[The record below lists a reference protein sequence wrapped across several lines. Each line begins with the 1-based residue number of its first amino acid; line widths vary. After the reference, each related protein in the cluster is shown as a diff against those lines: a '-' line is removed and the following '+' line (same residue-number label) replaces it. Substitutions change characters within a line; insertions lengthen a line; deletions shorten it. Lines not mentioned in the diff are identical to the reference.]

1 MQVNTKLTKPGIILL
16 LLALHANL
24 VCAGISKTSQLRL
37 DVAMDKSIL
46 LADSKQTAY
55 LRVGLTGCA
64 LDVEQERAPVNIA
77 LVIDK
82 SGSMGGEKI
91 EKAKEAAIM
100 AICRLNY
107 NDIIS
112 VVTYDSTVNV
122 LIPATKVS
130 DKENIFQTIRSI
142 NANGSTALFAGVS
155 KGAEEMRKF
164 LTSNRVNRMVL
175 LSDGLANVGPQSPAE
190 LGRLGASLIK
200 EGISVTTI
208 GLGTGYNEDLMTQLA
223 YKSDGSHYFAEQA
236 SDLAGVFDSD
246 FGRALSVVAQEVEV
260 QIICA
265 PGIRPV
271 RLLGRQGQING
282 QIISVFIN
290 QLYSEHE
297 KFILL
302 EVEVPPTDEHQ
313 TRQIAAVNVKYDNMK
328 THTTDRLSSEIEVN
342 FSRLKDLIEK
352 RTNDN
357 VMVDVVEL
365 IATERNE
372 LAMQLRDK
380 GKIDEA
386 RKALKSNYEY
396 LSSNAALYNSPRLKK
411 YAIENEQD
419 SMNLDE
425 ENYKKQRKI
434 MRESQFQRATQQRA
448 K

>member
-1 MQVNTKLTKPGIILL
+1 MQVNTQLKKSGIVLL
-16 LLALHANL
+16 LLVLHANL
-24 VCAGISKTSQLRL
+24 VCAGVSKTSQLRL
-37 DVAMDKSIL
+37 DVAMDKPVL

-64 LDVEQERAPVNIA
+64 LDAEQQRAPVNIA

-82 SGSMGGEKI
+82 SGSMSGEKI

-112 VVTYDSTVNV
+112 VVLYDSTVNV

-130 DKENIFQTIRSI
+130 DKENIFQTIRDI
-142 NANGSTALFAGVS
+142 KANGSTALFAGVS

-175 LSDGLANVGPQSPAE
+175 LSDGLANIGPQSPTE

-200 EGISVTTI
+200 DGISVTTI

-223 YKSDGSHYFAEQA
+223 YKSDGNHYFAEEA
-236 SDLAGVFDSD
+236 SELAGVFDSD
-246 FGRALSVVAQEVEV
+246 FGRALSVVAQEAEV
-260 QIICA
+260 QIRCM

-282 QIISVFIN
+282 QIVSVFIN

-302 EVEVPPTDEHQ
+302 EVEVPPTAEYQ
-313 TRQIAAVNVKYDNMK
+313 TRKIAAVNVRYDNMK

-342 FSRLKDLIEK
+342 FTRSKDLIEK

-365 IATERNE
+365 IAAERNE
-372 LAMQLRDK
+372 LAMRLRDK
-380 GKIDEA
+380 GKIEEA

-396 LSSNAALYNSPRLKK
+396 LRSNAALYKSSRLKE

-419 SMNLDE
+419 SINLDE
-425 ENYKKQRKI
+425 DKYQQRRKS
-434 MRESQFQRATQQRA
+434 MRESQFQRAMQQSA